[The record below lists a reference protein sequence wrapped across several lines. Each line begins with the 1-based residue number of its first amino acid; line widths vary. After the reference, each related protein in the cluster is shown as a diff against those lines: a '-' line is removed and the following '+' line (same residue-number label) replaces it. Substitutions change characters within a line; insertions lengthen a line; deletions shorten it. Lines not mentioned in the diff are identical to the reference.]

1 MININE
7 YLMSKSNKNP
17 VITELDKMIH
27 EYDFNFSKDVMIKKI
42 DEFVKA
48 CWGEELPVE
57 KIKSRLDKVPSNV
70 MFTQV
75 INSDSDENILDI
87 NIQIGKTA
95 KTFGR
100 PIKID
105 GEQYDINIQ
114 FFNDKN
120 ANETIYMIMLDDQES
135 IIALVIGK

>member
-7 YLMSKSNKNP
+7 YLMSKSNKKP
-17 VITELDKMIH
+17 IITELDKMIH
-27 EYDFNFSKDVMIKKI
+27 EYEFNFSKDDIIKKI
-42 DEFVKA
+42 DEFINV
-48 CWGEELPVE
+48 CWGEESPTE

-75 INSDSDENILDI
+75 INSDDDENILDV

-100 PIKID
+100 SIKIN

-114 FFNDKN
+114 FFKDKN
-120 ANETIYMIMLDDQES
+120 ANEPIYMIMLDDEES
-135 IIALVIGK
+135 TIALVIGK